1 MRPLFSPIRA
11 TCPAPL
17 ILLDFITHTILG
29 EVWEMLG
36 YVYGKRFGSKI
47 AWANRKEG
55 DRVGAGPRWNRECFE
70 TSAYKIQTPGNYPE
84 GSIQHSEHGESL
96 KSRLLLLILNSV
108 LNSAHDLSSC
118 NVLNRPT
125 CIHACIR
132 TLMCLWEY
140 SLIYIKIVRHV
151 LQDWRSFFQ
160 EVQAFCVVTQSS
172 RVIYSWDF
180 EAIIFRGS
188 GIGLIKTF
196 GLWPPTVLST
206 ALLHCVI
213 TR

>member
-1 MRPLFSPIRA
+1 MDTLENVGEFIREKVCLEWNLSRINTPKFSKFV
-11 TCPAPL
+11 
-17 ILLDFITHTILG
+17 ILHNSPPMKMEQTVCT
-29 EVWEMLG
+29 
-36 YVYGKRFGSKI
+36 
-47 AWANRKEG
+47 
-55 DRVGAGPRWNRECFE
+55 E
-70 TSAYKIQTPGNYPE
+70 TSTYKIQTPGNYPE

-188 GIGLIKTF
+188 GIGLFKTF